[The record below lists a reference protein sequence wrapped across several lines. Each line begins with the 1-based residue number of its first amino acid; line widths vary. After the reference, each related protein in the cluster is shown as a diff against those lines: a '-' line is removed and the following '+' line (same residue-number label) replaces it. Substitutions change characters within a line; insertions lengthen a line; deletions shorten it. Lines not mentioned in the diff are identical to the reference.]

1 MSETPSDD
9 ARPVGSAAGT
19 SAAAVGT
26 SAQTVPLPRPAP
38 GAWPA
43 LWSMII
49 GFFMILVD
57 GTIVSVAMPRIATDF
72 GRDVTDVI
80 WVISAY
86 LLAYAVPLL
95 ITGRLGDRFGPK
107 RVYQV
112 GLVVFTLSSLWCG
125 LSSGLEMLIVARVA
139 QGLGAS
145 LMSPQPMAAI
155 TRLFPARIRGGAMSV
170 WGATA
175 GVATLVGPL
184 LGGVLVDGIDW
195 PWIFFINVPVG
206 VVALILAQR
215 NVPQM
220 SVHEHRFD
228 VVGVLLSAAGMFLIV
243 FGLEEGPTYS
253 WGTIRGWLSVP
264 LMLAAGLAL
273 MALFVLWQGV
283 QKRTEPLVPLRLFT
297 DRNFGLSNLAVA
309 TIGAAIST
317 FALPLV
323 TWAQTVHGF
332 SPTQSALIMVPLAV
346 VGGGL
351 SPLVGKN
358 LHRWNLRWTACAG
371 IGFFALGLAVEG
383 ALLRT
388 DPHWGWLALA
398 SVLMGIGN
406 AGMWAPLSMLAT
418 RNLGPRDAGA
428 GSGVFNTT
436 RQIGAVLG
444 SAAVAAMMS
453 ARISSEFAAVTR
465 GSGAAG
471 GHDGAGDGGS
481 GTSLPDVLHLP
492 FSHAMGDTLFLL
504 TGILALGVI
513 ATLFL
518 RNPNGV
524 VTGPRGSHSS

>member
-1 MSETPSDD
+1 MSETTSDD

-206 VVALILAQR
+206 VAALILAQR